1 MCGLPLLA
9 GMPEVKPMS
18 VNIQAKN
25 DTSFLFS
32 GISAKNDSFNSMS
45 WLKDYGLVKS
55 GAYSKLMKAYYADPD
70 KKSETASK
78 ITNVKNPVKEKS
90 TVSDSYSK
98 LSEAAGSVKSS
109 VKSIQ
114 DADEEDKDLLLSTV
128 KNFVKSYN
136 SMVKAAEGDDIN
148 DASISGRLSYLTV
161 MNGGYSEK
169 MSIAGISTS
178 DDGTLK
184 LDEDKLKA
192 ADAKD
197 IKDLFA
203 EKSSYGY
210 SVSVSASMIQSN
222 ADYAATR
229 ASLYNG
235 TGTSI
240 TGSYGY
246 SFDLFT

>member
-1 MCGLPLLA
+1 MRGV
-9 GMPEVKPMS
+9 EPMS
-18 VNIQAKN
+18 INIQAKN
-25 DTSFLFS
+25 DTSILFS
-32 GISAKNDSFNSMS
+32 GMSAKNDSFNSMS

-98 LSEAAGSVKSS
+98 LSEAAGSVKKSI
-109 VKSIQ
+109 KSIQ
-114 DADEEDKDLLLSTV
+114 DADEGDKDLLLSTV

-136 SMVKAAEGDDIN
+136 SMVKAAEGDAVN
-148 DASISGRLSYLTV
+148 DASISGRLTYLSSLS
-161 MNGGYSEK
+161 GGFSEK
-169 MSIAGISTS
+169 MSIAGISTAK
-178 DDGTLK
+178 DGTLE

-192 ADAKD
+192 ADVKD

-210 SVSVSASMIQSN
+210 SVDVSASMIRNN

-235 TGTSI
+235 AGVGVS
-240 TGSYGY
+240 GSYGY
-246 SFDLFT
+246 LFDTMT